1 VRTSL
6 RGYFYIL
13 GAAIFWGV
21 SATVAKF
28 LITRQFDTLIL
39 VQMRITISC
48 LILLPFFMAF
58 RPGLLRVARA
68 DLRDF
73 ALLGI
78 IGAAGSN
85 FTYYFAIKETN
96 VATAILMQYLAP
108 VLVLAYAALT
118 REEKLTPL
126 KVTAGIVSL
135 AGCFLA
141 IAGRDLSVVRL
152 SPAGLTSGIASAFCW
167 GFTNV
172 WLRRMVKKYDVWTC
186 IIWSFIFASIF
197 WLFVNPPW
205 VIAAAGYGAGAWGML
220 ALVAVISVLIPHSLY
235 FTGVRYLTASRAII
249 TATFEPVVAIATA
262 AVFVSET
269 PGPVQVAGAA
279 LVLGA
284 IAILQIT
291 HEAELDDADR
301 GAPPAAQAPV
311 HVP

>member
-1 VRTSL
+1 MRHRF
-6 RGYFYIL
+6 RGYLFIL
-13 GAAIFWGV
+13 GGALFWGV
-21 SATVAKF
+21 SATVARF
-28 LITRQFDTLIL
+28 LITRQFETLIL

-48 LILLPFFMAF
+48 LILLPFFLAF
-58 RPGLLRVARA
+58 RPRLLRVARG
-68 DLRDF
+68 DLLDF

-85 FTYYFAIKETN
+85 FTYYFAIQETN

-108 VLVLAYAALT
+108 VLVLVYTAAT

-126 KVTAGIVSL
+126 KVTAGVVSL

-141 IAGRDLSVVRL
+141 IAGRDLSVIRL
-152 SPAGLTSGIASAFCW
+152 STAGLASGIASAFCW

-172 WLRRMVKKYDVWTC
+172 WLRRMVKKYHVWTC

-205 VIAAAGYGAGAWGML
+205 TIAAAGYDAEAWGVL

-249 TATFEPVVAIATA
+249 TATFEPVVAIGTA
-262 AVFVSET
+262 ALFIREI
-269 PGPVQVAGAA
+269 PEPVQIGGAV
-279 LVLGA
+279 LVLVA
-284 IAILQIT
+284 IAILQIK
-291 HEAELDDADR
+291 HETDLEPVEP
-301 GAPPAAQAPV
+301 GTPPEAKAPV
-311 HVP
+311 HIP

>member
-1 VRTSL
+1 VRHRF
-6 RGYFYIL
+6 RGYLYIL
-13 GAAIFWGV
+13 GAAFFWGV
-21 SATVAKF
+21 SATVARF

-48 LILLPFFMAF
+48 LILLPFFLAF
-58 RPGLLRVARA
+58 RPRLLRVARA
-68 DLRDF
+68 DLFDF

-85 FTYYFAIKETN
+85 FTYYFAIQETN

-108 VLVLAYAALT
+108 VLVLAYAAAT
-118 REEKLTPL
+118 REEKLTPV
-126 KVTAGIVSL
+126 KIIAGAVSL

-141 IAGRDLSVVRL
+141 ITGRDLSVVTL
-152 SPAGLTSGIASAFCW
+152 SPAGLASGIASAFCW

-172 WLRRMVKKYDVWTC
+172 WLRRMVKKYHVWTC
-186 IIWSFIFASIF
+186 VIWSFIFASMF
-197 WLFVNPPW
+197 WLFINPPW
-205 VIAAAGYGAGAWGML
+205 TIVAAGYDAGAWGIL

-262 AVFVSET
+262 ALFVHEV
-269 PGPVQVAGAA
+269 PGPVQVAGAV

-284 IAILQIT
+284 IAILQIK
-291 HEAELDDADR
+291 HEADIEPVGP
-301 GAPPAAQAPV
+301 GAPEAAEATV

>member
-1 VRTSL
+1 VKHPF
-6 RGYFYIL
+6 RGYLYIL
-13 GAAIFWGV
+13 GAAFFWGV
-21 SATVAKF
+21 SATVARF

-48 LILLPFFMAF
+48 LILLPFFLAF
-58 RPGLLRVARA
+58 RPRLLRVART
-68 DLRDF
+68 DLLDF

-85 FTYYFAIKETN
+85 FTYYFAIQETN

-108 VLVLAYAALT
+108 VLVLAYAAAP
-118 REEKLTPL
+118 REEKLTPV
-126 KVTAGIVSL
+126 KITAGVLSL

-141 IAGRDLSVVRL
+141 IAGRDLSVVTL

-167 GFTNV
+167 GFTNI
-172 WLRRMVKKYDVWTC
+172 WLRRMVKKYHVWTC

-205 VIAAAGYGAGAWGML
+205 TIAAGGYDAEAWGIL

-262 AVFVSET
+262 ALFIFEV
-269 PGPVQVAGAA
+269 PGPVQVAGAV
-279 LVLGA
+279 LVLAA
-284 IAILQIT
+284 IAILQIK
-291 HEAELDDADR
+291 HEAEVEPV
-301 GAPPAAQAPV
+301 GPGTPQAPEATV

>member
-1 VRTSL
+1 VKHRV
-6 RGYFYIL
+6 RGYLFIL
-13 GAAIFWGV
+13 GAALFWGV

-48 LILLPFFMAF
+48 LILLPLFLAF
-58 RPGLLRVARA
+58 RPRLLRVQRS
-68 DLRDF
+68 DLFNF

-85 FTYYFAIKETN
+85 FTYYFAIQETN

-108 VLVLAYAALT
+108 VLVLAYAAAT
-118 REEKLTPL
+118 REEKLTPM
-126 KVTAGIVSL
+126 KVAAGAVSI

-141 IAGRDLSVVRL
+141 IAGRDLDVLRL
-152 SPAGLTSGIASAFCW
+152 SPAGLASGLASAFCW

-172 WLRRMVKKYDVWTC
+172 WLRRLVKKYHVWTC

-205 VIAAAGYGAGAWGML
+205 VIAASGYDAGAWGIL
-220 ALVAVISVLIPHSLY
+220 TLVAVISVLIPHSLY
-235 FTGVRYLTASRAII
+235 FTGVRYLSASRAII

-262 AVFVSET
+262 AFFVHET
-269 PGPVQVAGAA
+269 PGPVQIAGAA

-284 IAILQIT
+284 IAILQIK
-291 HEAELDDADR
+291 HETDTDGPGPE
-301 GAPPAAQAPV
+301 GPPAAQAPV